1 MAGKKMKTAYI
12 TAIAAAV
19 ATAAVCAMLFCGC
32 VSSPLD
38 EEWEFEVLIK
48 GGQVVACA
56 PDAVERYPGAEAQ
69 DIAIALSDGKI
80 TITLDGE
87 TAEGR
92 YENLDPYRVTEENF
106 AVYFGDNVCAMTID
120 ETVYDDGTSRPT
132 LVLSGDDFAAY
143 FYAKES

>member
-1 MAGKKMKTAYI
+1 MAGKTTKKAYI
-12 TAIAAAV
+12 TAIVLAAAMC
-19 ATAAVCAMLFCGC
+19 AVTLCGC
-32 VSSPLD
+32 VSSPID
-38 EEWEFEVLIK
+38 AEWEFEVLIK
-48 GGQVVACA
+48 GGQAVACA

-106 AVYFGDNVCAMTID
+106 AVYFGDNVCTMTID